1 LKDFKSLTN
10 CRMRKE
16 GSVKGTE
23 RRGRGRGR
31 DSLLILYGP

>member
-1 LKDFKSLTN
+1 
-10 CRMRKE
+10 MRKE